1 MKFQIRHTTRYKYSE
16 PASLSQNELY
26 LHPRDTQY
34 QTVLGNRLVI
44 EPKPA
49 FTRSRSDY
57 FGNLVDVFMVQ
68 ASHRELSITA
78 ESLIGTAA
86 PNTPAASSTPAWE
99 SVAQHLSAH
108 PGETDLEAYQ
118 FVFPSPMISVSPALK
133 RYGEP
138 SFVEGAPILEAALDL
153 TRRINEEFTY
163 EKGATTV
170 GTAVEALLESKKG
183 VCQDFAHFQI
193 GVMRAYGLAARYVSG
208 YLETL
213 PPPGKPKLLGADA
226 SHAWLSVFIPHSG
239 WVDLDPT
246 NNRIPGE
253 RHITIAWGRDYGDVT
268 PTKGIV
274 MGGGVHSQS
283 ILVDVLPKTDP

>member
-1 MKFQIRHTTRYKYSE
+1 MKFHIRHTTRYKYSE

-34 QTVLGNRLVI
+34 QKILSSRLVI

-49 FTRSRSDY
+49 FTRTRSDF

-78 ESLIGTAA
+78 DSLIETAVPHPPGA
-86 PNTPAASSTPAWE
+86 PSTPAWE
-99 SVAQHLSAH
+99 SVAEHLRAY
-108 PGETDLEAYQ
+108 PGEADLEAYQ
-118 FVFPSPMISVSPALK
+118 FVFPSPMISVSQALK

-138 SFVEGAPILEAALDL
+138 SFRAGAPILEAALDL
-153 TRRINEEFTY
+153 TRRINEEFIY
-163 EKGATTV
+163 EKGATTI
-170 GTAVEALLESKKG
+170 GTTMEAVLESKTG

-193 GVMRAYGLAARYVSG
+193 GVMRAYGLAVRYVSG
-208 YLETL
+208 YLETQ

-226 SHAWLSVFIPHSG
+226 SHAWLSVYIPYRG

-246 NNRIPGE
+246 NNLIPGD
-253 RHITIAWGRDYGDVT
+253 RHITIAWGRDYSDVT
-268 PTKGIV
+268 PAKGIV
-274 MGGGVHSQS
+274 MGGGVQSQS
-283 ILVDVLPKTDP
+283 ILVDVLPKTDT